1 MKTVF
6 KRLAG
11 VAAVAALAMP
21 TIAQANPAASLSLSP
36 SVRASATTANSSKI
50 GKSTLLNLGIFA
62 VLVAV
67 IVVATTT
74 GGDDKPD
81 SP

>member
-21 TIAQANPAASLSLSP
+21 TFAQANPAASLSLS
-36 SVRASATTANSSKI
+36 SGVRASAKASNGSKI
-50 GKSTLLNLGIFA
+50 GKTTLINLGIFA
-62 VLVAV
+62 VIVAV
-67 IVVATTT
+67 VLVATTT
-74 GGDDKPD
+74 GGDKSD
-81 SP
+81 SN